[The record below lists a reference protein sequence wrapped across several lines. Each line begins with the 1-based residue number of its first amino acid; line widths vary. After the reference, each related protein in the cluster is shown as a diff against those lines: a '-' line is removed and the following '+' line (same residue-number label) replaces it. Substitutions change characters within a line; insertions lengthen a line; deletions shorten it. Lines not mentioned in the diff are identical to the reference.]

1 MCIGIPGQI
10 VALDQHQPQ
19 HAWADVCGVQ
29 REVNIALVCREGET
43 KEAMLGC
50 WVLIHVGFAM
60 SRLDQQEAEDMLA
73 ALQAMGEVEQDVA
86 LFLAGEDNHGLRR

>member
-10 VALDQHQPQ
+10 VALDENQPQ

-29 REVNIALVCREGET
+29 REVNIALVRKDDEPR
-43 KEAMLGC
+43 EAMIGC

-60 SRLDQQEAEDMLA
+60 SRIDRHEAEEMLA
-73 ALQAMGEVEQDVA
+73 ALHAMGEVEEDVA
-86 LFLAGEDNHGLRR
+86 LFLAGEGQHALR

>member
-10 VALDQHQPQ
+10 VALNQHQPQ

-29 REVNIALVCREGET
+29 REVNIALVCREGEP

>member
-10 VALDQHQPQ
+10 VALDLHQPQ

-29 REVNIALVCREGET
+29 REVNIALVCREDEP

>member
-1 MCIGIPGQI
+1 MHRDPRQI

-29 REVNIALVCREGET
+29 REVNIALVCREGEP

>member
-29 REVNIALVCREGET
+29 REVNIALVCREGEP

-60 SRLDQQEAEDMLA
+60 SRLDKQEAEDMLA
-73 ALQAMGEVEQDVA
+73 ALQAMGDVEQDVA

>member
-29 REVNIALVCREGET
+29 REVNIALVCRDGEP

>member
-10 VALDQHQPQ
+10 VALDENHRQ
-19 HAWADVCGVQ
+19 HAWADVCDVQ
-29 REVNIALVCREGET
+29 REVNIALVRKDDEPR
-43 KEAMLGC
+43 EAMIGC

-60 SRLDQQEAEDMLA
+60 SRLDQHEAEEMLA

-86 LFLAGEDNHGLRR
+86 LFLTGEGQHALR

>member
-10 VALDQHQPQ
+10 VALAQHQPQ
-19 HAWADVCGVQ
+19 HAWAEVCGVR
-29 REVNIALVCREGET
+29 REVNIALVHREGEA
-43 KEAMLGC
+43 KEAMIGC

-60 SRLDQQEAEDMLA
+60 SRIDQQEAEEMLA

-86 LFLAGEDNHGLRR
+86 LFLTGEGSHGLRR

>member
-29 REVNIALVCREGET
+29 REVNIALVCREGEP

-50 WVLIHVGFAM
+50 WVLIHAGFAM

>member
-29 REVNIALVCREGET
+29 REVNIALVCRQGEP

>member
-19 HAWADVCGVQ
+19 HAWVDVCGVQ
-29 REVNIALVCREGET
+29 REVNIALVCREGEP

>member
-19 HAWADVCGVQ
+19 HAWAEVCGVQ
-29 REVNIALVCREGET
+29 REVNIALVCREGEP